1 MAYPNSLYGQE
12 AIVNDDS
19 LMVQTVFD
27 GLDFP
32 TGMAFLGPDDILV
45 IEKDE
50 GTVKRIINGNLIEE
64 PVLTVSNIAT
74 EVERGMIG
82 IAVAKKESNNT
93 SGMDTPTY
101 VFLSYTERLK
111 QQNTADT
118 SIETEE
124 APIVA
129 AKGDLR
135 NSLYRYEFVD
145 GKLVNPKLLLE
156 IPADPGPAHNGG
168 PIALDDKN
176 NVYIVVGNL
185 YSSTFNDKE
194 VGPQTL
200 SQNKQNDPPADGRGG
215 ILRVT
220 PDGEVVN
227 GKGIL
232 GDSHPLNK
240 YYAYGIRNSFG
251 LGFDPVTGYLWET
264 ENGAVNGDEINLVGP
279 GFNLGFNKILG
290 FASTNIAS
298 GSLDDLVTF
307 GGKGKYSDPELVWF
321 ETVAPTSV
329 AFYNSDKMG
338 EEYEND
344 MFVGSVGGNGRLF
357 HFDLTDNREGIIL
370 PGRDTSEN
378 FVEEPEDIEENIFG
392 ENFEAITDIEVGPDK
407 YMYILSKTPEGG
419 KIYKILPSAS

>member
-1 MAYPNSLYGQE
+1 MGYPNSLYGQE

-344 MFVGSVGGNGRLF
+344 MFDGSEGGKGRLY
-357 HFDLTDNREGIIL
+357 HFDLTDKREGIIL
-370 PGRDTSEN
+370 PGRETSEN
-378 FVEEPEDIEENIFG
+378 FVEVPEDIEENIFG

-407 YMYILSKTPEGG
+407 YMYILSKTSEGG
-419 KIYKILPSAS
+419 KIYRILPAIS